1 MVSLA
6 ELVSVL
12 ECVIHTALWCPR
24 LGVGGGQAAPPT
36 PSQSR
41 GGLVPEEEPLLQVIL
56 LSWTVK
62 PCASARVVGSV
73 SHSVVV
79 CLDHFLRRDSWQRLG
94 RGREPVPVPFA
105 GL

>member
-6 ELVSVL
+6 ELVSVV
-12 ECVIHTALWCPR
+12 EYTSSTRPR
-24 LGVGGGQAAPPT
+24 GAHGLGWGGQAAPPT
-36 PSQSR
+36 PSQRR
-41 GGLVPEEEPLLQVIL
+41 GGLVPEEKPLLQVIL
-56 LSWTVK
+56 LRWTVK
-62 PCASARVVGSV
+62 PCGSARVVGSV

-94 RGREPVPVPFA
+94 CVRAPVPVPFP